1 MDNIIPPKT
10 INDTHETYMQNF
22 VNILVETTQLSSTF
36 ENLEEDTRTL
46 FKKIIDGCRQPM
58 LVAARNRHATAQIF
72 IYLIA
77 EEGKRD
83 HHEHKGQNKKI
94 YDLLFP
100 SGHVKEALDKF
111 GIKPVYEQIVDH
123 LAPLTVEHKIYEVYK
138 SNAIEINNHT
148 QDFVMDVLADESE
161 NDSTPEDLPSLDDRL
176 HEYVEGVKKLEPV
189 RRYIGVITVSWA
201 KQLNKV

>member
-1 MDNIIPPKT
+1 MENSTIPPKT
-10 INDTHETYMQNF
+10 INETHETYMQNF

-36 ENLEEDTRTL
+36 ENLEEDTRML

-77 EEGKRD
+77 EEGKRND
-83 HHEHKGQNKKI
+83 NINKKI

-123 LAPLTVEHKIYEVYK
+123 LAPLMVEHKIYEVYK

-148 QDFVMDVLADESE
+148 DDFIMDVLADESD
-161 NDSTPEDLPSLDDRL
+161 NDITIAETSLEERL
-176 HEYVEGVKKLEPV
+176 HDYVEGVKKLEPV

-201 KQLNKV
+201 KQLTKTL

>member
-1 MDNIIPPKT
+1 MDIIPPKT

-36 ENLEEDTRTL
+36 ENLEEDTRLL

-77 EEGKRD
+77 EEGNRN
-83 HHEHKGQNKKI
+83 HEHKSQNKKI

-123 LAPLTVEHKIYEVYK
+123 LSPLTVEHKIYEVYK

-148 QDFVMDVLADESE
+148 DDFVMDVLADESE
-161 NDSTPEDLPSLDDRL
+161 TDITPEDPVSLEDRL
-176 HEYVEGVKKLEPV
+176 HDYVEGVKKLEPV

-201 KQLNKV
+201 KQLTKTV